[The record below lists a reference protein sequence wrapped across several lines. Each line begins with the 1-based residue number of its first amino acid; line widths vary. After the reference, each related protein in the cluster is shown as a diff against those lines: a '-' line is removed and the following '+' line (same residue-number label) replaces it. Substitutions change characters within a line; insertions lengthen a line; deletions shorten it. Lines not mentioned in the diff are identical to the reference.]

1 MKTFKASK
9 LKTHTA
15 EVFAAARE
23 DGAIIQQ
30 LRTNKEV
37 IEEFV
42 IISKGKLEDME
53 CDYNTDRFV
62 GLSDL
67 LRGEEDE

>member
-30 LRTNKEV
+30 CRTNKEV

-42 IISKGKLEDME
+42 ILPFKACHDKDE
-53 CDYNTDRFV
+53 
-62 GLSDL
+62 
-67 LRGEEDE
+67 GEIVAYVNDGRHAIKPKVK